1 MDLLDIPWNCCLR
14 WRFDLSIQHLEDAL
28 EGGIFNDGEWTMALN
43 NPKGNQVSKF
53 GLAVGRPMCILCNTF
68 WVFDHLTFTR
78 LDVAEEVGRGIL
90 LAFPREDDGGV
101 SKLQNVRL
109 GVREKNV
116 HSRLANELILNFPL
130 LLDDY
135 RRFEMFVTTWS
146 PILQL

>member
-1 MDLLDIPWNCCLR
+1 M
-14 WRFDLSIQHLEDAL
+14 
-28 EGGIFNDGEWTMALN
+28 
-43 NPKGNQVSKF
+43 
-53 GLAVGRPMCILCNTF
+53 
-68 WVFDHLTFTR
+68 
-78 LDVAEEVGRGIL
+78 AEEVGRGIL

-135 RRFEMFVTTWS
+135 RRFEMFVTT
-146 PILQL
+146 